1 MYNKST
7 YATRTLLFLW
17 RRTEKN
23 ATKWSN
29 EKLTELLVG
38 VEAKDASGEAT
49 ISEVDSITGDAIAK
63 WVHPSPLRQPKKMPP
78 YFSAP
83 SFLSVYPIM
92 IL

>member
-1 MYNKST
+1 MYHSSA
-7 YATRTLLFLW
+7 YDARTLLFLL

-29 EKLTELLVG
+29 EKLTELLIG

-63 WVHPSPLRQPKKMPP
+63 WVHTSLLRQPKNLHR

-83 SFLSVYPIM
+83 SFLPVYSIM
-92 IL
+92 II